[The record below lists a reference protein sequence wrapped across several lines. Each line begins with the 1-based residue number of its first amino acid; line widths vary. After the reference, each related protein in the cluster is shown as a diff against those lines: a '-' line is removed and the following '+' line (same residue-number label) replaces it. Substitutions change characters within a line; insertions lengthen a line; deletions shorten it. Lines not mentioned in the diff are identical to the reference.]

1 MNKSVSDSRKA
12 REIVQ
17 HILPLI
23 EKFTFDKDGA
33 GLVLYEQDRETWYSL
48 TYASIRA
55 ICWSKYRHE
64 PRSSGA
70 VREAVRLLT
79 VQARRESRSAA

>member
-1 MNKSVSDSRKA
+1 MNVSVAESRKA
-12 REIVQ
+12 REIVS

-23 EKFTFDKDGA
+23 ERFTSDKDGA

-48 TYASIRA
+48 TDASLRA
-55 ICWSKYRHE
+55 ICWAKYQHE
-64 PRSSGA
+64 PRSGAA

-79 VQARRESRSAA
+79 EHARRESRRAA